1 MEKFVYKIHIYYSNF
16 ALWFFIK
23 TNSTT
28 KQNFKL
34 YKSEISKINALKEQ
48 YLNILWSD
56 ISGRKN
62 LKIYYLKITIYY

>member
-1 MEKFVYKIHIYYSNF
+1 MEKIVYNIHIYYSNF
-16 ALWFFIK
+16 SLWFFIK

-62 LKIYYLKITIYY
+62 RKIYYLKITIYY